1 MDRNML
7 VEEVMRRS
15 FVATDTDKPVTYV
28 LRLMKKVDSDGFV
41 VIEGGKLVGL
51 ATYWDMMA
59 RLGNVRVR
67 SADTSSIYVSSVMEP
82 VRRTLTLRSRVVEA
96 ARMVAEDP
104 FHIIPV
110 LDDGKVVGIIEPK
123 DLAKALLDEEIPA
136 SNMAL
141 KSVPT
146 IAVSDRVI
154 HARRLMMESRLRSL
168 ASINEGIVIG
178 VVNDDQIVDAYVN
191 LVLVE
196 PMERQKARIKNLVVA
211 DVGSRHVK
219 ASHDSSLGEVA
230 RLIIE
235 NPVKGVPLVDSEK
248 ALTGFVTVRELAKFI
263 SAQA

>member
-15 FVATDTDKPVTYV
+15 FVVTDTDKPITYV
-28 LRLMKKVDSDGFV
+28 LRLMERIEADGFV
-41 VIEGGKLVGL
+41 VVEGGKLVGL
-51 ATYWDMMA
+51 ATYWDLMT

-67 SADTSSIYVSSVMEP
+67 SADISSIYASSVMEP
-82 VRRTLTLRSRVVEA
+82 VRKTLTLRSSIVEA
-96 ARMVAEDP
+96 ARIVAEDP

-110 LDDGKVVGIIEPK
+110 LEDGKVVGIIEPR
-123 DLAKALLDEEIPA
+123 DLAKALLDEEVPA
-136 SNMAL
+136 SNISL

-146 IAVSDRVI
+146 IAFSDRVV
-154 HARRLMMESRLRSL
+154 HARRLMIESGLRSL
-168 ASINEGIVIG
+168 ASTNEGIVIG

-196 PMERQKARIKNLVVA
+196 SMERQKARIKSLVVA

-219 ASHDSSLGEVA
+219 ASYDSSLGEVA
-230 RLIIE
+230 KLIID
-235 NPVKGVPLVDSEK
+235 NPVKGAPLIDSEK
-248 ALTGFVTVRELAKFI
+248 ALAGFVTVRELAKFI